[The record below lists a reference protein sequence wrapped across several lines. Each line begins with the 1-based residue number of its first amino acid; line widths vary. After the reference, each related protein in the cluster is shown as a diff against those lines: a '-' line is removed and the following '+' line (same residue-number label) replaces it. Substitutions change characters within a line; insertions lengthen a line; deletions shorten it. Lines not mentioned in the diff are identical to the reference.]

1 MSFLKLIL
9 RNPFRVKSRAVLSII
24 GIAIGITLIVALGSI
39 SAGLK
44 ESTEQ
49 SLEVAGTDFVV
60 YPTTM
65 ISSDGRPKTIDASYG
80 DKIANFEG
88 VKEIAPISVYYM
100 FNNGNYFDMDILMG
114 MDAVEFKFFD
124 ATMIDGKMFENN
136 TKEVIIGKLY
146 SKSKNLSVGDDT
158 TVAGNTFKVAGI
170 YEVGDKELDNEILTS
185 KATLNNISN
194 STDYFTIYVKLDEGA
209 DVEAVKEKFDEE
221 FKDDNLTA
229 VSSLSDNQMMNEQIT
244 MIDGATWA
252 ISLLAI
258 IVGGIGIINTMIMSI
273 YDRIR
278 EFGVLKAVGWSKRRI
293 LIMVMGESIVL
304 TLVSAVVG
312 SIIAIIGTQAAVFA
326 MGPDSS
332 FTVAYTLELFVQAFA
347 VALIVGIIGGVY
359 PAYKASNMSPT
370 EALRYE

>member
-65 ISSDGRPKTIDASYG
+65 VSSDGTPKTIDASYG

-88 VKEIAPISVYYM
+88 VKEIAPISVYYV
-100 FNNGNYFDMDILMG
+100 FTKGNYFDMDILMG
-114 MDAVEFKFFD
+114 MDADEFKFFD

-170 YEVGDKELDNEILTS
+170 FEVGDKELDNEILTS

-194 STDYFTIYVKLDEGA
+194 STDYFIVYVKLDEGA
-209 DVEAVKEKFDEE
+209 DVEAVKKKFDEE

-312 SIIAIIGTQAAVFA
+312 SIIAIIGTQVAVFA